1 MCIIIDKPQGV
12 SLLPGII
19 ARSIILNP
27 HGAGFFIDGQII
39 KTFDVR
45 EIINLLLSKERYTA
59 HLRVATA
66 GSVTAANIHP
76 FYINENERLFHN
88 GTVGIERIGDET
100 DSAATARLLGRLP
113 RHEWADVLSLS
124 DSRFAIADLTTNR
137 TTIYNPKRWTNK
149 YKCNFSKTNVIESDF
164 VFVKNKACLKQMI
177 GVYAMTHV
185 GSAFDEDGT
194 LGDLLMVDDVRRLDR
209 LSATLGTRKLCRVRL
224 TREVSF
230 KAYSFPFAEETL
242 TEKEITNG
250 YSLLSSSL
258 SR

>member
-1 MCIIIDKPQGV
+1 MCIIIDKPKGV

-27 HGAGFFIDGQII
+27 DGAGFFIDGQII

-45 EIINLLLSKERYTA
+45 KTINLLLSKERYTA

-113 RHEWADVLSLS
+113 REEWANVLSLS
-124 DSRFAIADLTTNR
+124 DSRFAVANLATDK
-137 TTIYNPKRWTNK
+137 TTIYNPNRWTTK
-149 YKCNFSKTNVIESDF
+149 YKCRFSKTNVIESDF
-164 VFVKNKACLKQMI
+164 VFVRNEACLKQMI

-185 GSAFDEDGT
+185 GNAFDDSGNR
-194 LGDLLMVDDVRRLDR
+194 GALLMVDDVRRLDR
-209 LSATLGTRKLCRVRL
+209 LSSKLGERKLCRIL
-224 TREVSF
+224 LSKDVSF
-230 KAYSFPFAEETL
+230 KAYSFPWAEETL

-250 YSLLSSSL
+250 LSLLAD
-258 SR
+258 